1 MHVRFP
7 SRYLVLILLALAV
20 LPLQALAGE
29 FSESMSV
36 DGADLKLVNM
46 IGEVRMERASGD
58 HFQIEVNVQGSDA
71 SRDVISIE
79 TSGTNHK
86 LVRVVFPI
94 DTENRFVY
102 PRMGRG
108 NSTISFN
115 EREDIDDSFWSKVL
129 GAIQSERI
137 KVSGRGRGL
146 EVWADVVVKV
156 PDGKYAEVKV
166 GVGEITAKGI
176 KSDIVMDISSGRVS
190 AVDIEGDVVGDTGS
204 GSVTFEKLRGD
215 CNADTGSGSVEITD
229 CAGDDIRADTG
240 SGTVTV
246 KGAECHKLDIDTGSG
261 RVKAY
266 GIKADMAR
274 IDTGSGSVFLEL
286 LRMGSGKYVLD
297 TGSGS
302 IELVLPKN
310 ASARVSCDTGSG
322 GIDVDLPGV
331 DLGRRR
337 HDDDVEFTIGDGDA
351 RMILDTGSGGIT
363 VRQ

>member
-204 GSVTFEKLRGD
+204 GSV
-215 CNADTGSGSVEITD
+215 EITD